1 MGLKGDSGS
10 KAVVPVQVDA
20 EGKVKYDAI
29 LRQGHQDGRVR
40 LRERGGSGEKGDK
53 TRRKASQRVPLTGAI
68 SAASSLGICR
78 QPTFPPLPLTVHRAL
93 P

>member
-40 LRERGGSGEKGDK
+40 LREKDK
-53 TRRKASQRVPLTGAI
+53 KETRRRGKGVTTRPSNGR
-68 SAASSLGICR
+68 
-78 QPTFPPLPLTVHRAL
+78 
-93 P
+93 